1 MYKIAQ
7 DYTESQS
14 IKKRSNG
21 FQQAIFIFSVLDW
34 SYLATEA
41 NAGSL
46 FKCKLHLSLFNDI
59 LFAEPPVQAIS
70 SPIPT
75 TQIWPIFNK
84 IIQLNINKSKQ
95 NIHPTSPSPSSHHL
109 LYQACQLV
117 LEFYASFE
125 YFQNRYLFG
134 EYPWNTNCCFFILEY
149 RYKIPTHTIAYNKQ
163 TGSMFSCIIP
173 LEKVK
178 QSQVKQ

>member
-7 DYTESQS
+7 DYTKSQS
-14 IKKRSNG
+14 IKKHSNG

-34 SYLATEA
+34 NYLRLTQGVFSNA
-41 NAGSL
+41 NSIYL
-46 FKCKLHLSLFNDI
+46 FLMIFSWLSLQFK
-59 LFAEPPVQAIS
+59 LFLVQYRGYKYG
-70 SPIPT
+70 
-75 TQIWPIFNK
+75 QFL